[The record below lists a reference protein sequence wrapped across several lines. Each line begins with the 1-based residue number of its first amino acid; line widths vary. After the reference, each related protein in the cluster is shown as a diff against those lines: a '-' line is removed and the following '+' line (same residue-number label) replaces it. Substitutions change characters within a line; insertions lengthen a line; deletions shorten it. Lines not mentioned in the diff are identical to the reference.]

1 MSKYILILD
10 YRVSNLFSISNA
22 ITSIGC
28 DVKVSSEKKDLKN
41 ASAIILPGVGS
52 FPKAM
57 GNIIDLNLDEEIK
70 KFAKSG
76 KQVFGICL
84 GMQLLFDKSYEFGE
98 TDGLALI
105 SGDILP
111 LASLKSDICSPHIGW
126 NSVKSVDQNINKKN
140 EDFYKNP
147 YYFVHSFYAEPKD
160 KEDIF
165 SNTNYDGISFC
176 SSIRKDNIF
185 ATQFHP
191 EKSGKFGINIL
202 RKYFA
207 AFIN

>member
-1 MSKYILILD
+1 LSKYILILD
-10 YRVSNLFSISNA
+10 YKVSNLFSISNA

-28 DVKVSSEKKDLKN
+28 DIKVSSEKKDLKN
-41 ASAIILPGVGS
+41 ASAVILPGVGS

-57 GNIIDLNLDEEIK
+57 GSIQELNLDEEIK
-70 KFAKSG
+70 NFAKSG
-76 KQVFGICL
+76 NQVFGICL
-84 GMQLLFDKSYEFGE
+84 GMQLLFDKSFEFGE
-98 TDGLALI
+98 TNGLSLI
-105 SGDILP
+105 EGDILP
-111 LASLKSDICSPHIGW
+111 LSSLKSDICTPHIGW
-126 NSVKSVDQNINKKN
+126 NSIQSNDQDINKKN
-140 EDFYKNP
+140 EDFFNNP

-165 SNTNYDGISFC
+165 SNTNYDRISFC

-202 RKYFA
+202 RKFFTE
-207 AFIN
+207 FIN